1 MKRIKEFI
9 INFFHLQSLVAESM
23 LIMAAIIHLGK
34 SGLPTKVRPYICFES
49 LCLAHK
55 PFTNMSQTKIKW
67 FRKKKYFGELL
78 NHILLILII

>member
-9 INFFHLQSLVAESM
+9 IYFFHLQSLVAESM

-55 PFTNMSQTKIKW
+55 PFNNINQPKIK
-67 FRKKKYFGELL
+67 
-78 NHILLILII
+78 

>member
-1 MKRIKEFI
+1 MKRIKEITFI
-9 INFFHLQSLVAESM
+9 NNFLYLQSLVAESM

-55 PFTNMSQTKIKW
+55 PFNNINQLKIK
-67 FRKKKYFGELL
+67 
-78 NHILLILII
+78 

>member
-1 MKRIKEFI
+1 MKKDMLQSVKRIKEI
-9 INFFHLQSLVAESM
+9 KSITNFSDLQSLVAESM

-55 PFTNMSQTKIKW
+55 PFNNINQPKIK
-67 FRKKKYFGELL
+67 
-78 NHILLILII
+78 

>member
-1 MKRIKEFI
+1 MKRIKEITFI
-9 INFFHLQSLVAESM
+9 NNFLYLQSLVAESM

-55 PFTNMSQTKIKW
+55 PFTNINQTKIK
-67 FRKKKYFGELL
+67 
-78 NHILLILII
+78 

>member
-34 SGLPTKVRPYICFES
+34 SGLPTKVRLYICYEF
-49 LCLAHK
+49 LFLAHK
-55 PFTNMSQTKIKW
+55 PFTNTCINQPKVKC
-67 FRKKKYFGELL
+67 FRKKKFS
-78 NHILLILII
+78 